1 MTWLETPDGVR
12 LRIADRGAGDTTFVL
27 VHGWKGSHRLWDRT
41 FTRLA
46 ERHRVVAYDHRG
58 MGESDKPGSR
68 YDFDEL
74 SGDLAYVLEALDLRD
89 VVLVGWSMG
98 CTVSLR
104 HMERGGDRVGRLVLL
119 NGPLR
124 LTQAPDFPHTM
135 TAEELDGYLFDVAE
149 HWPVA
154 ERAFQAGSLREPK
167 PELVDWM
174 WRIAC
179 QGPLDILLRLVREQ
193 ARLDMRDA
201 VAGLQVPVLA
211 AYGRHD
217 PYYPTSL
224 ATWIADTAPQG
235 SAVILEESAHCPP
248 IEEAA
253 RFCAVLEAFA
263 AGEEPGEVAA

>member
-1 MTWLETPDGVR
+1 MTWLATPDGVR
-12 LRIADRGAGDTTFVL
+12 LRIADRGVGDTTFVL

-41 FTRLA
+41 FARLA

-58 MGESDKPGSR
+58 MGESDKPASR

-74 SGDLAYVLEALDLRD
+74 SGDLAHVLRALDLQD

-98 CTVSLR
+98 CTVSLC

-124 LTQAPDFPHTM
+124 LTRTPDFPHTM
-135 TAEELDGYLFDVAE
+135 TAEELEGYLVDVAE
-149 HWPVA
+149 RWPVA
-154 ERAFQAGSLREPK
+154 ERAFQAASVRDPE

-179 QGPLDILLRLVREQ
+179 QGPLDILLRVVREQ
-193 ARLDMRDA
+193 AKLDMRAA

-224 ATWIADTAPQG
+224 ATWIADTAPHG
-235 SAVILEESAHCPP
+235 SAAIFEDSAHCPP
-248 IEEAA
+248 IEEVA

-263 AGEEPGEVAA
+263 AGEVAP